1 MNIKGGEPVELVQV
15 MRSLGDETR
24 IRILNILRDG
34 HLCVGEIETIL
45 GVNQSNVSRH
55 LSRLQK
61 VNLITPE
68 KRAQWVYYQINHST
82 LRKYPMLRELIEKEL
97 DKIDLCVKDINKLR
111 EYQRQKLFKKAP

>member
-1 MNIKGGEPVELVQV
+1 MELVQV

-34 HLCVGEIETIL
+34 HLCVGEIENIL

-55 LSRLQK
+55 LSRLQT
-61 VNLITPE
+61 VNLIISE

-82 LRKYPMLRELIEKEL
+82 LRKYPMLTELLEKEL
-97 DKIDLCVKDINKLR
+97 DKIDLCVKDIEKLR
-111 EYQRQKLFKKAP
+111 EYRRQMFFKKKP